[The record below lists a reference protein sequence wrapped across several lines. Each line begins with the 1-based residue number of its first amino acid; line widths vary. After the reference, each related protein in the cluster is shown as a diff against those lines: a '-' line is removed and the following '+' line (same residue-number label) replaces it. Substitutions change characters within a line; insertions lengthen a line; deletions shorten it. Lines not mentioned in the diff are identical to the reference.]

1 MCVHISSTSIKRAVC
16 WRRTVMGD
24 RVRGTARVISGGT
37 VFPQQ
42 DSDVGRERRRGALPW
57 RLGHLQEVKAP
68 GLGV

>member
-1 MCVHISSTSIKRAVC
+1 
-16 WRRTVMGD
+16 MGD